1 LARCP
6 SWRLGSTLSFGVSLQ
21 STGLTPNQEDI
32 HLEMDLGP
40 ALLDVVGVQ
49 GLLSWSMLHPMCQ
62 ATMQLSNSKAPLGA
76 NFSFGQSFLVVAGL
90 RTGCSSMDYKIVAH
104 APCACK
110 CQKRSTICCSPV
122 YSVKKYGSGYYGGLD
137 FRFSPLGRTAT
148 SPSGSHLGNVSTK
161 ISARGLTP

>member
-122 YSVKKYGSGYYGGLD
+122 YSVKKVW
-137 FRFSPLGRTAT
+137 FRLLRRVGFQ
-148 SPSGSHLGNVSTK
+148 V
-161 ISARGLTP
+161 LTPGQDCYLAEWIASRKRVHKD